1 MPSRARPEPV
11 SNRLRTAPRKKGR
24 SGMARSDEERR
35 GPVRRCIATGTTGDP
50 AGLLRF
56 VVGPDGDIVPDLDRR
71 LPGRGI
77 WVAARRDA
85 LEKAV
90 AKQLFQRA
98 ARQKVTVPSDLVG
111 RLERMIAERLIE
123 SLGLAR
129 RAGAA
134 VTGFEKVSAWVRG
147 GRAGLVAVAR
157 DAADGGRTKMQRLA
171 AAATSR
177 ELPVIG
183 VLDAEELGRPF
194 GRPMAVHVALARGA
208 LADRAE
214 RLAVWLAG
222 WRQPTVAGGEALDG
236 PGRE

>member
-1 MPSRARPEPV
+1 MPDRARPEPV
-11 SNRLRTAPRKKGR
+11 SNRLRRAPREKGR
-24 SGMARSDEERR
+24 SATAGSDAERR
-35 GPVRRCIATGTTGDP
+35 GPVRRCIVTGATGDP
-50 AGLLRF
+50 ADLLRF

-111 RLERMIAERLIE
+111 RLERMIADRLIE

-171 AAATSR
+171 AATNR

-214 RLAVWLAG
+214 RLADWLAG
-222 WRQPTVAGGEALDG
+222 WRQPAVAGSEALDG